1 LRDVSTAVADVSSL
15 ALHPLPPQKADTE
28 NEGENNSVGILVC
41 GVGME
46 LFRLS

>member
-1 LRDVSTAVADVSSL
+1 VSTGVADISSL
-15 ALHPLPPQKADTE
+15 ALHSLSAKA
-28 NEGENNSVGILVC
+28 EGKEAEKDAIGVLVC